1 MRESAD
7 FHTNATPTFVGTRLR
22 ENPGRNPRRAPEN
35 TPWARTMLQ
44 PLHPYG
50 AVLNLDV
57 IDFRNME
64 KLIDE
69 WVAAIKIA
77 ATTLELDKENFIK
90 LVELSLEGSVKIGWD
105 NTPADTKASILAGD
119 SKSAIA
125 DRLGRLIK
133 IHFIEDGYF
142 EGSRT
147 EKAREYAQALFSLE
161 LRTPIF
167 FAKICSPW
175 RKMLIQSYK
184 VPEGQMDSVEN
195 QGSQEKGGNTG
206 VIYTPGIPEELLSG
220 EDHGG
225 PKSKPEHTNMGNGVD
240 QQGLHPKDLDE
251 QRQDPQEEPLPEERS
266 DGPIPGRMKVS
277 KIATAGHVE
286 QEDISLQT
294 ARRNVNNYSEE
305 DRLQTSESL
314 LGFFSRMTVSN
325 KTMERIMRQDSN
337 LSPYDGFRIG
347 GIGKVLNQIG
357 LNQRKHHI
365 IYKVSSGEFAI
376 PMEFTGNVMEMQ
388 LIPKEEILEELSRLR
403 EEIAVTMK
411 WIHIGTIEVVI
422 KATFKEGID
431 SEIHLSIMDR
441 RINNLR
447 DGCLG
452 TMIGNLYA
460 GKLMFDIHP
469 RIAYNLADQDFSRV
483 LTLHQD
489 FKRKDLMKEGNR
501 PYSITYRIA
510 YALSNTHHSDLFLR
524 KQYIEIPRI
533 FKEFA
538 KVMTPDPIR
547 IPRIGGVDIVI
558 RDHPVLDR
566 TMSSRIE
573 YGSRMSFSE
582 DRITGYKGKEKD
594 LTRVLTPQEIKQP
607 VVGRYEGM
615 LEIAG
620 HEFLVAGVAGREN
633 RKGFFTEILILNTG
647 IREAKIM
654 IGGAFGTPWFRVL
667 RREKAFNRIMPIN
680 FRSKRGDVDTKLTH
694 PKMQDK
700 RKFGKVLLSFR
711 QQGLIDSDSFYEESE
726 EEIKNLREAL
736 RNFSENPLAWWDR
749 NKIEAT
755 LKIKEECKYE
765 YVRYKPI
772 QMNMEDKK
780 DMQIIIKEH
789 INLGLIE
796 PGISA
801 YSSPGFLIKMENE
814 SKKFT
819 AFSTP
824 QGIELQEHIV
834 EKIRNFPDVLKDKK
848 QLQSFLGVV
857 NFAGIFIKDLAKY
870 RKDFPATIERNRKCK
885 WKWRKSTPKG
895 FPDKRWRDLKQTSVM
910 LET

>member
-35 TPWARTMLQ
+35 TPWAKTMLQ
-44 PLHPYG
+44 PLHPYS

-133 IHFIEDGYF
+133 IHFIGDGYF
-142 EGSRT
+142 EGRRT

-161 LRTPIF
+161 LRSICTVDEYIYWFRKYFFQSGVAVDVAAPMF

-175 RKMLIQSYK
+175 REILIQSYK
-184 VPEGQMDSVEN
+184 VPEGQMDSVARRMSFLKDKLKDWCYQASIQKNMKRLRGTIKQTPLCCDNNDFPTDIGESGEPRKRRKHRSDLYSRN
-195 QGSQEKGGNTG
+195 SRRTPFRRRSWWSKTKARTYKSGQRNGPTRASSQGSRRTETRSTG
-206 VIYTPGIPEELLSG
+206 RTLQEEL
-220 EDHGG
+220 
-225 PKSKPEHTNMGNGVD
+225 
-240 QQGLHPKDLDE
+240 
-251 QRQDPQEEPLPEERS
+251 S
-266 DGPIPGRMKVS
+266 DGPIPAQMKVS
-277 KIATAGHVE
+277 KIATVGRAE
-286 QEDISLQT
+286 QEVISLQT
-294 ARRNVNNYSEE
+294 ARRNVNNYNEE

-314 LGFFSRMTVSN
+314 SGFFSRMTVSN
-325 KTMERIMRQDSN
+325 KTMKRIMSQDSN

-365 IYKVSSGEFAI
+365 IYKVSSCEFAI
-376 PMEFTGNVMEMQ
+376 PIEFTGNVMEMQ
-388 LIPKEEILEELSRLR
+388 LIPKEEIFEELSRLR

-431 SEIHLSIMDR
+431 SEIHLPIMDR

-489 FKRKDLMKEGNR
+489 FKKKRSNERRKE
-501 PYSITYRIA
+501 
-510 YALSNTHHSDLFLR
+510 
-524 KQYIEIPRI
+524 YIEIPRI
-533 FKEFA
+533 FKELA
-538 KVMTPDPIR
+538 KVMAPNPIR

-558 RDHPVLDR
+558 KDHPVLDR
-566 TMSSRIE
+566 TMSSRTE
-573 YGSRMSFSE
+573 YSSRMSFSK
-582 DRITGYKGKEKD
+582 DRIIGYKGKEKE
-594 LTRVLTPQEIKQP
+594 LTKVLTPQEIRQP

-620 HEFLVAGVAGREN
+620 HEFLVAGVAGRANGCMTLGLSFLEDHKPWG
-633 RKGFFTEILILNTG
+633 RKGNSMEFSLDGVT
-647 IREAKIM
+647 IR
-654 IGGAFGTPWFRVL
+654 
-667 RREKAFNRIMPIN
+667 
-680 FRSKRGDVDTKLTH
+680 
-694 PKMQDK
+694 
-700 RKFGKVLLSFR
+700 
-711 QQGLIDSDSFYEESE
+711 
-726 EEIKNLREAL
+726 
-736 RNFSENPLAWWDR
+736 
-749 NKIEAT
+749 IE
-755 LKIKEECKYE
+755 
-765 YVRYKPI
+765 
-772 QMNMEDKK
+772 
-780 DMQIIIKEH
+780 
-789 INLGLIE
+789 
-796 PGISA
+796 
-801 YSSPGFLIKMENE
+801 
-814 SKKFT
+814 
-819 AFSTP
+819 
-824 QGIELQEHIV
+824 
-834 EKIRNFPDVLKDKK
+834 
-848 QLQSFLGVV
+848 
-857 NFAGIFIKDLAKY
+857 
-870 RKDFPATIERNRKCK
+870 
-885 WKWRKSTPKG
+885 
-895 FPDKRWRDLKQTSVM
+895 
-910 LET
+910 